1 VAATWTAAGRLR
13 PSIPPVPELAPGS
26 TPLVR
31 PYRGGDSRAAIAL
44 LYESSG
50 GMYDRYAGNRRLAER
65 ALARALARAGNSASA
80 DVVWVAELDGQ
91 VAGAMAAMP
100 FAEWSTRAR
109 SFLRVTLLSI
119 PPWRWPN
126 AIRLYRASSHAA
138 PAPPPACFYVD
149 SLATAEGQR
158 RRGVARVLLDD
169 AERQARR
176 HGLQSLA
183 LDTWADNTAARALY
197 LRAGFEEVAH
207 SSPVAGL
214 PGGVSLVKELA

>member
-1 VAATWTAAGRLR
+1 MPGLAT
-13 PSIPPVPELAPGS
+13 GS

-31 PYRGGDSRAAIAL
+31 PYRGDDSRAATAL

-65 ALARALARAGNSASA
+65 AIARALTRTGNSTSA

-100 FAEWSTRAR
+100 FEEWTSRAHA
-109 SFLRVTLLSI
+109 FLRLTLLSI

-126 AIRLYRASSHAA
+126 AIRLYRASSRAA
-138 PAPPPACFYVD
+138 LEPPRACFYVD
-149 SLATAEGQR
+149 SLATAEASR
-158 RRGVARVLLDD
+158 RRGVARALLDG

-176 HGLQSLA
+176 HGLRALA
-183 LDTWADNTAARALY
+183 LDTWVDNAPARALY

-207 SSPVAGL
+207 SPPVGGL
-214 PGGVSLVKELA
+214 PGGVSLVKELAS